1 MINLCELIEII
12 CLPLTGI
19 RNFPA
24 EIWKMTAYS
33 NCIPEFETTDL
44 TIQRAGEWALNTPV
58 QTSIQSSNILFCR
71 ILRIII
77 VVAQS

>member
-1 MINLCELIEII
+1 MRVNKNHF
-12 CLPLTGI
+12 LPLTGI

-58 QTSIQSSNILFCR
+58 QTSVLKSFNILFCR
-71 ILRIII
+71 TLRVIIF
-77 VVAQS
+77 VAQS

>member
-1 MINLCELIEII
+1 MINVCELIKII
-12 CLPLTGI
+12 LY
-19 RNFPA
+19 RNKKFPA

-58 QTSIQSSNILFCR
+58 QTSVLKSFNILFCR
-71 ILRIII
+71 TLRVIIF
-77 VVAQS
+77 VAQS